1 MTFQKLLLE
10 LQRFWEGQ
18 GCVLLQP
25 LDIEVGAGT
34 MHPGT
39 ALRVLGPEPWR
50 TAYVQPSRRP
60 NDGRYAENPNR
71 LQHYYQ
77 FQVIL
82 KPPPNDVQE
91 IYLSSLEHLG
101 IRLTEHDIRFV
112 EDDWEAPTLGAS
124 GVGWEVWL
132 DGMEITQFTYFQQ
145 MGGIELDP
153 VSVEITYG
161 PERLALFLTGAP
173 DVFALPWAEGIT
185 YGEIHRRSEYEACLY
200 NFDKADVSTLFTLF
214 DLYEQE
220 ADRILGEGLIVPGFE
235 ATLKCSHIFNLL
247 DSRGVLS
254 VMERTRYI
262 KRVQELARR
271 ACQGYLRQREEM
283 GFPLLKGTATVSAP
297 QRASDCPS

>member
-1 MTFQKLLLE
+1 MTFQRLLLE
-10 LQRFWEGQ
+10 LSGFWEKQ
-18 GCVLLQP
+18 GCVVLQP

-82 KPPPNDVQE
+82 KPPPDDVQE
-91 IYLSSLEHLG
+91 LYLESLAHLG
-101 IRLTEHDIRFV
+101 IRLADHDIRFV

-124 GVGWEVWL
+124 GLGWEVWL

-153 VSVEITYG
+153 VSAEITYG

-173 DVFALPWAEGIT
+173 DIFSLPWNEEIS
-185 YGEIHRRSEYEACLY
+185 YGEIHKQFEYEQCVY
-200 NFDKADVSTLFTLF
+200 NFDRADVSLLFTLF
-214 DLYEQE
+214 DLYERE
-220 ADRILGEGLIVPGFE
+220 AGRLLEQGLVAPAFE
-235 ATLKCSHIFNLL
+235 WTLKCSHIFNLL

-254 VMERTRYI
+254 VMERSRYI

-271 ACQGYLRQREEM
+271 CCQAYLKQREEM
-283 GFPLLKGTATVSAP
+283 GYPLLKERPVF
-297 QRASDCPS
+297 QRTS